1 MTSIP
6 VSSKPWL
13 PVAALVVCTAGWG
26 VSFSLMRNW
35 QSAPL
40 PEVPLPGLVS
50 SLTLIGLRMALALVL
65 FALIR
70 PRLVA
75 SLGVKDLIPGAMVG
89 IPLWLGF
96 VLQLWGLVY
105 TTPAMSAFFTSLGSL
120 WVPLLYLLV
129 GRKIPLWI
137 WLGYGLAFVG
147 LVVLVEGGWRWGVG
161 EFLSLGCSVLFAFQ
175 IIGLDRFGKS
185 IDGNRISPV
194 LFGINGLFSLFFAV
208 CLCVWNGAVEPWGA
222 WIAERLTDGPTLWDL
237 GLMVV
242 FPSLMSYSLMNAFQ
256 PLLSAERAAIIY
268 LLEPIFSLLFSL
280 WFGHDELH
288 IPVMIGGVLILAGVA
303 WTELGG
309 GIVGGK
315 EEAGKDEKAG

>member
-1 MTSIP
+1 
-6 VSSKPWL
+6 
-13 PVAALVVCTAGWG
+13 
-26 VSFSLMRNW
+26 MRNW
-35 QSAPL
+35 QTAPL
-40 PEVPLPGLVS
+40 PDIPLPGLVS
-50 SLTLIGLRMALALVL
+50 SLTLIGLRMGFALLL

-129 GRKIPLWI
+129 GKRIPLWI

-161 EFLSLGCSVLFAFQ
+161 EFLSLGCSILFAFQ
-175 IIGLDRFGKS
+175 IIGLDRFGKG

-194 LFGINGLFSLFFAV
+194 LFGINGLFSLILAV
-208 CLCVWNGAVEPWGA
+208 VVCTWNGALQPWGG
-222 WIAERLTDGPTLWDL
+222 WVVERLTDGPTLWDL
-237 GLMVV
+237 GLMVI
-242 FPSLMSYSLMNAFQ
+242 FPTLMSYSLMNAFQ

-280 WFGHDELH
+280 WFGHDELLF
-288 IPVMIGGVLILAGVA
+288 PVIVGGGLILAGVA

-309 GIVGGK
+309 GIAGGK
-315 EEAGKDEKAG
+315 EETEKGTEVP

>member
-1 MTSIP
+1 M
-6 VSSKPWL
+6 
-13 PVAALVVCTAGWG
+13 
-26 VSFSLMRNW
+26 
-35 QSAPL
+35 

-50 SLTLIGLRMALALVL
+50 SLTLIGLRMVLAFFL
-65 FALIR
+65 FFLIR
-70 PRLVA
+70 PRLVV

-137 WLGYGLAFVG
+137 WLGYGLALVG

-175 IIGLDRFGKS
+175 IIHLDRFGKG

-194 LFGINGLFSLFFAV
+194 LFGINGIFSLVFAV
-208 CLCVWNGAVEPWGA
+208 GLCSWNGALEPWVA
-222 WIAERLTDGPTLWDL
+222 WVMERMTDGPTLWDV

-242 FPSLMSYSLMNAFQ
+242 FPTLMSYSLMNAFQ

-280 WFGHDELH
+280 WFGHDALH
-288 IPVMIGGVLILAGVA
+288 TSVIIGGGLILAGVA

-309 GIVGGK
+309 GIVGEK
-315 EEAGKDEKAG
+315 REAGAGERAG

>member
-1 MTSIP
+1 M
-6 VSSKPWL
+6 
-13 PVAALVVCTAGWG
+13 AALVVCTAGWG

-40 PEVPLPGLVS
+40 PEVPLSGLVS

-222 WIAERLTDGPTLWDL
+222 WVAERLTDGPTLWDL

>member
-1 MTSIP
+1 
-6 VSSKPWL
+6 
-13 PVAALVVCTAGWG
+13 
-26 VSFSLMRNW
+26 MRNW

-40 PEVPLPGLVS
+40 PEVPLSGLVS

-222 WIAERLTDGPTLWDL
+222 WVAERLTDGPTLWDL

>member
-1 MTSIP
+1 M
-6 VSSKPWL
+6 
-13 PVAALVVCTAGWG
+13 AALVVCTAGWG

-40 PEVPLPGLVS
+40 PEVPLSGLVS